1 MFSNFNWCV
10 NMRCNGIYDL
20 NRKKIK
26 RDLNSLV
33 DRSPLQKRPLARH
46 FTAASITDSPAL
58 CHGHSISSSEGFR
71 NGTA

>member
-1 MFSNFNWCV
+1 MFSIFNGCV
-10 NMRCNGIYDL
+10 NMRCDGIYDL
-20 NRKKIK
+20 NKKIK

-46 FTAASITDSPAL
+46 FTPASITDSPAL